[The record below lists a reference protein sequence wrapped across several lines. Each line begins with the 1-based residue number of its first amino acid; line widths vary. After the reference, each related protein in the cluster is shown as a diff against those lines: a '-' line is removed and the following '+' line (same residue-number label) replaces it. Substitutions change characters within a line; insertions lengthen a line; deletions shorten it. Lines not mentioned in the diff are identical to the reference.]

1 MRPPYS
7 QQRQSFRICKPPDIV
22 GSSVLAGIAGGETGM
37 SRQEI
42 TALLAR
48 WQSGEADALNEA
60 VPYLHE
66 ELRRMAS
73 SFMRG
78 ENPGH
83 TLQSTALVNEAYLR
97 LVDVDLKLEDRAH
110 FLALASRI
118 MRRILV
124 DHARGKNRQK
134 RSPGQ
139 PVLSLDESVMLS
151 EQGDPRLVDL
161 DEALNKL
168 EEFDARLAGTV
179 ELVYFGGL
187 TTQEAADLLGISR
200 VTLNKDMNLAKA
212 WLTNELATD

>member
-1 MRPPYS
+1 
-7 QQRQSFRICKPPDIV
+7 
-22 GSSVLAGIAGGETGM
+22 M

-42 TALLAR
+42 TRLLVR
-48 WQSGEADALNEA
+48 WQGGEADALNEA
-60 VPYLHE
+60 VPYLHA
-66 ELRRMAS
+66 ELRRMAAH
-73 SFMRG
+73 FMRG
-78 ENPGH
+78 ENAGH
-83 TLQSTALVNEAYLR
+83 TLQSTALVNEAYLK
-97 LVDVDLKLEDRAH
+97 LVDVELELEDRAH

-124 DHARGKNRQK
+124 DHARSKHRQK

-139 PVLSLDESVMLS
+139 PLLSLNESIMLT
-151 EQGDPRLVDL
+151 EDGDPRLVDL

-168 EEFDARLAGTV
+168 EAFDARLARTV

-212 WLTNELATD
+212 WLTNEIG